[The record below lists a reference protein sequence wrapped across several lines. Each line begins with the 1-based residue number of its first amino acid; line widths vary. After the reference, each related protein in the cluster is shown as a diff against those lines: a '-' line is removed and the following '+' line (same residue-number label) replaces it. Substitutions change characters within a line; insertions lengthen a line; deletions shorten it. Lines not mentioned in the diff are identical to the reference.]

1 MSAPRYGCWKYKAA
15 KSIYLLIYVYI
26 YTGCRETRDTF
37 IESSPNV
44 ETTRT
49 ALLGDDFIL
58 QPRVKEFER
67 FLRMCCAY
75 REKYTLRYDCRDCEG

>member
-1 MSAPRYGCWKYKAA
+1 MA

-37 IESSPNV
+37 IGSSLNI

-49 ALLGDDFIL
+49 ALPRDDFIL
-58 QPRVKEFER
+58 QLRVKAFEP
-67 FLRMCCAY
+67 LRNAFCECVM
-75 REKYTLRYDCRDCEG
+75 RIEIENLRYLT